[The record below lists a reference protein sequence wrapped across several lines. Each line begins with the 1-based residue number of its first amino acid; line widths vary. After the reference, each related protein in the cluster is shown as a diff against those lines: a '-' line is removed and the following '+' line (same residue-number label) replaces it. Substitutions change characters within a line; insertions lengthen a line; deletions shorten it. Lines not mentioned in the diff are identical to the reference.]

1 MIAIFELLCYNSG
14 MKITLSKYL
23 RQSATYKVFSHLGV
37 VFADFLDT
45 LGKIAQ
51 IGFHVLQC
59 IFKGEISKKE
69 LLLQCD
75 RFGVSSLPI
84 TLSIVGMTSIIVA
97 SQVAHEMVK
106 QGGGNFV
113 GMLMT
118 ILIVREVGAI
128 MSGFAITSMIGSS
141 LASELATMRVTEQV
155 DAIDVLGVDPIRYL
169 FVPRVLSGI
178 VMMPFVVIL
187 ASVVGVLLGAVTS
200 DMFAGLTYRAYFDS
214 AWLGLYMKDL
224 WVSLLK
230 ASVFGGTIALISCT
244 CGFHATGG
252 AKGVGIAT
260 TKAVVW
266 SFISIVV
273 LDMVFAV
280 LFFF

>member
-14 MKITLSKYL
+14 MEITLSKYL

-37 VFADFLDT
+37 VFADFLNT

-51 IGFHVLQC
+51 IGFHVLRC

-273 LDMVFAV
+273 LDMEFAV

>member
-14 MKITLSKYL
+14 MEITLSKYL

-37 VFADFLDT
+37 VFADFLNT

-51 IGFHVLQC
+51 IGFHVLRC